1 MWRLGPQ
8 RGLRLVLTV
17 PLVVA
22 PWGNDQ
28 PDVAGRIAWAGA
40 AVNLRVRTP
49 EPAAIRAAVETVLRE
64 PTYRDA
70 ASRISAE
77 FARYPGGERAADL
90 LEKLPHPDGILAH
103 GGASK

>member
-1 MWRLGPQ
+1 MVSNGGYNGAKMALAHG
-8 RGLRLVLTV
+8 V
-17 PLVVA
+17 PLVIA

-40 AVNLRVRTP
+40 AVDLRVRTP
-49 EPAAIRAAVETVLRE
+49 GPAAIRAAVEAVLRE
-64 PTYRDA
+64 SAYRDA

-90 LEKLPHPDGILAH
+90 LEKLAV
-103 GGASK
+103 